1 MKLNFESKNIFLS
14 KNTKWIKNNLFFQFR
29 TVPWRAILSSR
40 PVWAII
46 VANFARSWTFY
57 LLLINQLTYM
67 RDIFGWKI
75 NDVINGHY

>member
-1 MKLNFESKNIFLS
+1 
-14 KNTKWIKNNLFFQFR
+14 
-29 TVPWRAILSSR
+29 
-40 PVWAII
+40 